1 MITQKHSLRVN
12 FEKTW
17 SLFEK
22 KILEK
27 SAVLAKMNNIQD
39 GLFKFAVLRADDY
52 RKKCKEQNKETF
64 SFWFINLF
72 IHFPSFSFLQLFN
85 TYKAIAM
92 WGHALARCSHG
103 KVKPLQRG
111 VVFYLQLSHIRISWE
126 YIQFS
131 LSTVSFKHIREV
143 KRFFLVTCDKGLYK
157 ARRHGL

>member
-12 FEKTW
+12 FEKTS

-64 SFWFINLF
+64 SF
-72 IHFPSFSFLQLFN
+72 
-85 TYKAIAM
+85 
-92 WGHALARCSHG
+92 
-103 KVKPLQRG
+103 
-111 VVFYLQLSHIRISWE
+111 
-126 YIQFS
+126 
-131 LSTVSFKHIREV
+131 
-143 KRFFLVTCDKGLYK
+143 
-157 ARRHGL
+157 